1 LPTLRELCRD
11 SLGDY
16 YLALNP
22 SYGYVEFQQER
33 IVPVLEG
40 VEAGDID
47 RLMIFMPAGHAKTD
61 IATKAFIPWYLGRN
75 PTENAILLCHTMP
88 LAKDYGSHIRRVIA
102 DNEIHRQ
109 IFPEVKISSTNHAN
123 DFFMLNRGG
132 AFYAFGMEGGITGR
146 RANLLLIDDP
156 IKSLEDALSDLA
168 QTNLYN
174 TYKAVVKDRL
184 RPHGKIVLVVTRWA
198 TRDLAARI
206 LADEGEDWKVLVL
219 KAQEDEPNGPYL
231 WEDYYGKKRYQ
242 DAKKD
247 AFIWNAKWQQMPEP
261 RLIQGF
267 SPEWLHFY
275 APQDLEKIMRYN
287 SYIFVDPAMG
297 KTAAHDRTAMLVVIA
312 GPEKKTFLVDAVLD
326 RIDPS
331 ERIEHLVRLTRI
343 WKPKAVYY
351 EEYALTTDT
360 HFLRKRFD
368 EEGLTDTPV
377 VSLGREG
384 IKGMNGGRMKKDD
397 RIYSWLAPD
406 FRDGLIWLPKR
417 MIKKLADGQEF
428 DIIEYLI
435 NHEYLPYAGEGSIEN
450 DDMLDCL
457 SRIHDPSVM
466 LEFAQMNRQVEN
478 YENYPSGG
486 SWESDYAWQPPSTCD
501 SGIELRKQSGR
512 CWLRKAR
519 QRFARIAR

>member
-1 LPTLRELCRD
+1 MSLRDQCFND
-11 SLGDY
+11 FGAY

-22 SYGYVEFQQER
+22 SYEYVAFQQER
-33 IVPVLEG
+33 IIPVLEG
-40 VEAGDID
+40 VECGDYD

-102 DNEIHRQ
+102 SNEIHRQ

-123 DFFMLNRGG
+123 DFFMLNKGG

-219 KAQEDEPNGPYL
+219 KAQEEEPDGPYL
-231 WEDYYGKKRYQ
+231 WEEYYGKKRYE

-275 APQDLEKIMRYN
+275 TPQDLEKISRYN
-287 SYIFVDPAMG
+287 AYIFVDPAMG
-297 KTAAHDRTAMLVVIA
+297 KTAAHDRTAMLVMIA
-312 GPEKKTFLVDAVLD
+312 GPEKKVFLMDAVVDRLD
-326 RIDPS
+326 PT
-331 ERIEHLVRLTRI
+331 ERINHLVRLARI
-343 WKPKAVYY
+343 WKFAAVYY
-351 EEYALTTDT
+351 EEYALTTDS

-368 EEGLTDTPV
+368 EEGLNDTPIC
-377 VSLGREG
+377 SLGRAG
-384 IKGMNGGRMKKDD
+384 VKGMNGGRLAKDD
-397 RIYSWLAPD
+397 RIYSWLAPA

-417 MIKKLADGQEF
+417 MIKKLSDGSEF
-428 DIIEYLI
+428 DVIDHLI
-435 NHEYLPYAGEGSIEN
+435 NREYLPYAGEGSIEH

-457 SRIHDPSVM
+457 SRVYDPNVSM
-466 LEFAQMNRQVEN
+466 LYAESGKERTS
-478 YENYPSGG
+478 YDNYPDSG
-486 SWESDYAWQPPSTCD
+486 SWESHY
-501 SGIELRKQSGR
+501 
-512 CWLRKAR
+512 
-519 QRFARIAR
+519 